1 MKIKVREVRVGDIVC
16 RADDQF
22 EVTEVDHETYDT
34 VSVITYADGSKSVLE
49 GFWPITIKDGE

>member
-1 MKIKVREVRVGDIVC
+1 MKIKVWGIKVGDIVC

-22 EVTEVDHETYDT
+22 TVTEVDHETYAP